1 MLSSFAS
8 LNLPPFLQCLVSS
21 LQSASSSRRDDA
33 TDQPKPDLGGM
44 SLALRQIHN
53 TLSLPAVSEPPPSTE
68 DSLEEPENKKLVDET
83 PSLEQQELLLK
94 LEEKLKTYIDAKFVE
109 LEQKFENQLE
119 KLFTER
125 VKGLSLSQSN
135 QSTNGS
141 SELVEDL
148 DQLD

>member
-1 MLSSFAS
+1 
-8 LNLPPFLQCLVSS
+8 
-21 LQSASSSRRDDA
+21 
-33 TDQPKPDLGGM
+33 M